1 MQQQQRMGQ
10 YYAPA
15 VSGDFPVSSAD
26 ISRRRRRRHRK
37 LIEHVRR
44 GSPETVAA
52 QLSPICASSERG
64 GREER

>member
-1 MQQQQRMGQ
+1 MGQ

-26 ISRRRRRRHRK
+26 ISRRRRRHRK

-44 GSPETVAA
+44 GPPETVAA
-52 QLSPICASSERG
+52 QLSPICASERG